1 MNPPISSADLL
12 RAFTELEPSTD
23 DAKRAIA
30 QVLGLEWKM
39 AKLAIPLPPG
49 PEVPLPDPLAP
60 VKIERLPTPVK
71 ESVATVPT
79 VNAVMNFTLSG
90 PAKKKTASVL
100 WATPP
105 GEFEVPPASPAPAE
119 VPPLFLPRWTRAIL
133 STALAARSQTGTPD
147 VREIVSEIARGHL
160 LRKLPQLYADTMAQ
174 QVQVLVDV
182 GDSMLPFAADQ
193 RNAIKAV
200 KAVAGSDRVAV
211 LKFTGS
217 PLRGAGTDDEAVW
230 KEFVFPSSKAQI
242 LMLTDLGIGRSPLSE
257 TLASVNEWRRFGRE
271 LRRRGIACTV
281 FLPYPAKRWPSN
293 LAGQFRL
300 VAWDRA
306 TTASSVKF
314 SRRSRNT

>member
-12 RAFTELEPSTD
+12 RAFTELEPSSD
-23 DAKRAIA
+23 EQKGAIA
-30 QVLGLEWKM
+30 RALGLEWKM
-39 AKLAIPLPPG
+39 TKAAIPLPPE
-49 PEVPLPDPLAP
+49 PEMARPDPMAQVEIGIP
-60 VKIERLPTPVK
+60 RRVDDSIV
-71 ESVATVPT
+71 TVPT
-79 VNAVMNFTLSG
+79 VTAVVNFTVSG
-90 PAKKKTASVL
+90 PTKKTTASAL

-105 GEFEVPPASPAPAE
+105 GEFEGTPARTTPVE

-133 STALAARSQTGTPD
+133 STALAVRSRTGTPD
-147 VREIVSEIARGHL
+147 IREVVSEVARGHL

-193 RNAIKAV
+193 RSAIKTIR
-200 KAVAGSDRVAV
+200 AVAGFDRVTV

-217 PLRGAGTDDEAVW
+217 PLRGAGTDDEGDW
-230 KEFVFPSSKAQI
+230 NEFIFPSSKTQI
-242 LMLTDLGIGRSPLSE
+242 LMLTDLGIGRSPLTE

-271 LRRRGIACTV
+271 LRRRRIACTV
-281 FLPYPAKRWPSN
+281 FLPYPAKRWPSA

-300 VAWDRA
+300 VAWDRS